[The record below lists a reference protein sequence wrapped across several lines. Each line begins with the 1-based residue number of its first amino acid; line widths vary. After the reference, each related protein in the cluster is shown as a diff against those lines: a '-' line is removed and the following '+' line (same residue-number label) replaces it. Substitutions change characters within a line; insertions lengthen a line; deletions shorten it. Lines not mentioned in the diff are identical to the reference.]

1 MKTKN
6 SKKEELIKQR
16 LLQLRRERQSACLN
30 AEDMYWSPQEKERH
44 IKLLDREIELTEEF
58 LDEVRQE

>member
-6 SKKEELIKQR
+6 SKKEELIKQK
-16 LLQLRRERQSACLN
+16 LLQLRKERQSACIS
-30 AEDMYWSPQEKERH
+30 AEDTYWSPQEKERH

>member
-6 SKKEELIKQR
+6 SKKEGLIKQR

>member
-6 SKKEELIKQR
+6 SKKEELIKQK
-16 LLQLRRERQSACLN
+16 LLQLRKERRDACIG
-30 AEDMYWSPQEKERH
+30 AEDMYWSPQEKEKH
-44 IKLLDREIELTEEF
+44 IKKIDREIELTEEF